1 MGIADG
7 LRRSGLCVAS
17 DAQYAWGPLAVELC
31 FKVARLHADGK
42 PTRYDYC
49 TVSSYYHQRLS
60 RADPFVLVCC
70 RHVESLSYIM
80 KAMSIVNLPLP
91 VQVRQPTSA
100 ILSRAPPCLL
110 FLTVVLSSILQ
121 VMRSLESAA
130 LSRLLRLPRKFS
142 FFLRL
147 AAIQSFELQSY
158 TSAHEL
164 GRVAAGT
171 HPHPHPPLTTPPLT
185 LLP

>member
-1 MGIADG
+1 M
-7 LRRSGLCVAS
+7 
-17 DAQYAWGPLAVELC
+17 ELC

-42 PTRYDYC
+42 PTRYNYC
-49 TVSSYYHQRLS
+49 TAFSYFSHHNRGFV
-60 RADPFVLVCC
+60 RADLCVVVC

-91 VQVRQPTSA
+91 VQVSQSAYLSHLFKGPFATNLPTSSFN
-100 ILSRAPPCLL
+100 I
-110 FLTVVLSSILQ
+110 VSSWMFQ

-130 LSRLLRLPRKFS
+130 LCRLLRLPRKFS

-171 HPHPHPPLTTPPLT
+171 HAHPHPPPPHPSAHPSPADPIVSPQPRT
-185 LLP
+185 A